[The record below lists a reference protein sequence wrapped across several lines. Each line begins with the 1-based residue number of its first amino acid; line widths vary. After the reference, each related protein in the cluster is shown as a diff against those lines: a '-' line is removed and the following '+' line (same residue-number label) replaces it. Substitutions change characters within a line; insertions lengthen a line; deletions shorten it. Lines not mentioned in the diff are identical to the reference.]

1 MKPDLDRPRR
11 PNTDKLDP
19 TRARPEPW
27 FVGNGQGLM
36 IAVLVIC
43 GVLVVVRIASFL
55 WMAETAWTW
64 WTAPPARSA
73 VAHQDVSIR
82 AVPRPAV
89 PKVDPRKAN
98 ARVRGNPGE

>member
-43 GVLVVVRIASFL
+43 GVLVVVRIAVRRDKDIDGDFVRASRWYVEHY
-55 WMAETAWTW
+55 WMW
-64 WTAPPARSA
+64 
-73 VAHQDVSIR
+73 SIR
-82 AVPRPAV
+82 RS
-89 PKVDPRKAN
+89 KVQYEIRHEAWEAN
-98 ARVRGNPGE
+98 E